1 MQSTTFIA
9 RTVRHAATA
18 TLLFLAAAP
27 GCTDDPETSGS
38 TTSTGGSG
46 GAGGTTDTG
55 GTTSSGGAGGTTT
68 TTAITC
74 LPDATTAKLFTLSA
88 SDLCAIAVFT
98 SSGAINYEQPT
109 WGAHGGPLLVAQGP
123 GDGEVTLDRWT
134 PPAGASGKV
143 TIASTTLAAGIPA
156 GAFAGAEAIDLG
168 FRAGT
173 AISYSGAFPDTA
185 GELIIADGT
194 NTNERYPVNALF
206 SMVVLP
212 KAGDATSGRL
222 AHTGMSALGDAAAG
236 QNGLYAA
243 DDCMGTFL
251 PNGQPTCGAP
261 IEVAA
266 WGDASGPAVA
276 DALGNLFVVMTSF
289 AGDQE
294 GRAFAADAIAEGAP
308 ASEGDVLFTLSGFG
322 QSLAAI
328 APEGAAPGI
337 VAFQPSDASSFEAL
351 DVLEIRYAVKDG
363 NVTAESP
370 PKPLLTFAKP
380 NTPVA
385 MLTDP
390 EGHLWVGVPV
400 DDGGDVTTTFVV
412 LARR

>member
-9 RTVRHAATA
+9 RTVRHAAAA
-18 TLLFLAAAP
+18 TLWLLAATP

-46 GAGGTTDTG
+46 GAGGATDTG
-55 GTTSSGGAGGTTT
+55 GTTGTGGAGGTTT
-68 TTAITC
+68 TTALAC
-74 LPDATTAKLFTLSA
+74 LPDAATAALFTLGA

-98 SSGAINYEQPT
+98 SSGAINYQQPT
-109 WGAHGGPLLVAQGP
+109 WGAHGGPLLVSPGP

-134 PPAGASGKV
+134 PPAGASGEI
-143 TIASTTLAAGIPA
+143 TIESTTLAAGIPA
-156 GAFAGAEAIDLG
+156 GAFAGAEALDLG

-185 GELIIADGT
+185 GELVIAKGT
-194 NTNERYPVNALF
+194 DTTERYPVNALF
-206 SMVVLP
+206 SMIVLP

-236 QNGLYAA
+236 ANGLYAA

-251 PNGQPTCGAP
+251 PNAQPACGAP

-276 DALGNLFVVMTSF
+276 DAAGNAFVVMTSF

-308 ASEGDVLFTLSGFG
+308 ASEGDVLFTLGGFG
-322 QSLAAI
+322 QSLAAL
-328 APEGAAPGI
+328 APDAAAPGI

-351 DVLEIRYAVKDG
+351 DVLEIRYSVKDG
-363 NVTAESP
+363 HVTAESQ
-370 PKPLLTFAKP
+370 PKPLLTFPKA

-390 EGHLWVGVPV
+390 EGRLWVGVPV
-400 DDGGDVTTTFVV
+400 DDGGGATTTFVV
-412 LARR
+412 LARK